1 MKNIIIKVEAISRMP
16 SAWKPG
22 VNHRIVGV
30 VSRKQNKMDSTD
42 IMIEKAERR
51 GMEARN

>member
-1 MKNIIIKVEAISRMP
+1 L
-16 SAWKPG
+16 AWKPG

-42 IMIEKAERR
+42 IMIEGRAEQKAEQR
-51 GMEARN
+51 GMEASN